1 MLKSTIASILVYL
14 IWLIFIFSTLV
25 NSCNASGGLARGRAY
40 VLPGG
45 PILNDS
51 RLHVETIFSGLKYP
65 TSMAFLAPNDILVS
79 EKDGT
84 VQRIINGHIQSQ
96 PVLKVTVDKTDE
108 RGLDGL
114 TVYTNESLNITNVFL
129 YYTEFKPTFHSH
141 GVTLGNRVY
150 RYQLSGGILINPKLL
165 LNLPIYPAPSH
176 VGGKMKIG
184 PDGNLYLSVG
194 DMDGSFNSTKYETK
208 AQNYNDGPSPDGRA
222 GILRVT
228 QDGKPVGDGILGSTP
243 ILNLYYAYGIKNS
256 FGFDFDPITK
266 KMWDTENGPT
276 FGDEINLV
284 ESGFNSG
291 WAKVQ
296 GIWVVNK
303 VTERIDKHSSVDS
316 VKLENFDGKGRYSS
330 PEFSW
335 LAPIGPTSI
344 VFMNSGKL
352 GIKFQ
357 NDIFVSDIK
366 FGNIYHFKLN
376 EDRTQLVLNDVLQDK
391 IANTMEES
399 KDTIFGHGFGGITD
413 LEVGPDGYLYVLTF
427 DSTNGTIYKITSNH

>member
-1 MLKSTIASILVYL
+1 M
-14 IWLIFIFSTLV
+14 
-25 NSCNASGGLARGRAY
+25 
-40 VLPGG
+40 LPGG
-45 PILNDS
+45 PVLNDS
-51 RLHVETIFSGLKYP
+51 RLHIQRIFSGLKYP

-79 EKDGT
+79 EKDGI
-84 VQRIINGHIQSQ
+84 VQRIINGHIQNN
-96 PVLKVTVDKTDE
+96 PVLKVNVDKTDE

-114 TVYTNESLNITNVFL
+114 TISMNESRNTTNVFL
-129 YYTEFKPTFHSH
+129 YYTEFKPTYHSL
-141 GVTLGNRVY
+141 GVTLGNRLY
-150 RYQLSGGILINPKLL
+150 RYEWSGNNLINPKLL
-165 LNLPIYPAPSH
+165 LDLPINPAPSH

-184 PDGNLYLSVG
+184 PDSNLYLSVG

-208 AQNYNDGPSPDGRA
+208 AQNYNAGPSPDGRA

-228 QDGKPVGDGILGSTP
+228 QDGKPVDDGILGSTP

-284 ESGFNSG
+284 EPGFNSG

-303 VTERIDKHSSVDS
+303 VTERIDKHSSLDS
-316 VKLENFDGKGRYSS
+316 VKLENFNGKGKYSS

-335 LAPIGPTSI
+335 LVPIGPTAI
-344 VFMNSGKL
+344 VFMNSDKL
-352 GIKFQ
+352 GINYQ

-366 FGNIYHFKLN
+366 FGNIYHFKLDK
-376 EDRTQLVLNDVLQDK
+376 DRTQLVLDDALEDK
-391 IANTMEES
+391 IANTMKETQG
-399 KDTIFGHGFGGITD
+399 KIFGYGFGGITD

-427 DSTNGTIYKITSNH
+427 DSATGAIYRISPAT

>member
-1 MLKSTIASILVYL
+1 MQNTSSASE
-14 IWLIFIFSTLV
+14 
-25 NSCNASGGLARGRAY
+25 GLARGRALM
-40 VLPGG
+40 LPGG
-45 PILNDS
+45 PVLNDS
-51 RLHVETIFSGLKYP
+51 RLHIQRIFSGLKNP
-65 TSMAFLAPNDILVS
+65 TSMAFLGPDDILVS
-79 EKDGT
+79 EKEGT
-84 VQRIINGHIQSQ
+84 VQRIINGHIQNQ
-96 PVLKVTVDKTDE
+96 PVLRVNVDETDE

-114 TVYTNESLNITNVFL
+114 TVSTNESRNTTNVFL
-129 YYTEFKPTFHSH
+129 YYTEFKPTYHSL
-141 GVTLGNRVY
+141 GVTIGNRVY
-150 RYQLSGGILINPKLL
+150 RYELSGDNLINPKLL
-165 LNLPIYPAPSH
+165 LDLPINPAPSH

-266 KMWDTENGPT
+266 KMWDLENGPT

-284 ESGFNSG
+284 EPGFNSG

-316 VKLENFDGKGRYSS
+316 VKLENFNGKGRYSS
-330 PEFSW
+330 PQFSW
-335 LAPIGPTSI
+335 LAPIGPTAI
-344 VFMNSGKL
+344 LFMNSDKL
-352 GIKFQ
+352 GIKYQ
-357 NDIFVSDIK
+357 NDVFVSDIK
-366 FGNIYHFKLN
+366 FGNIYHFKLTK
-376 EDRTQLVLNDVLQDK
+376 DRTQLVLDDALEDK

-399 KDTIFGHGFGGITD
+399 KGTIFGYGFGGITD
-413 LEVGPDGYLYVLTF
+413 LEVGPDGLLYVLTF
-427 DSTNGTIYKITSNH
+427 DSTNGAIYRISTVS